1 MSKWEL
7 FMHENLPKLTWKW
20 IGIGLAVGFFT
31 MGVGNIANS
40 NRPIHTHQHHTY
52 TLEIP
57 GLTN

>member
-1 MSKWEL
+1 
-7 FMHENLPKLTWKW
+7 MHENLPKLTWKW

-40 NRPIHTHQHHTY
+40 NRPTHIHQHHTY